1 MLFGLRSGIV
11 GDLLSSVSYL
21 RSKTGGSRG
30 KRARRGAFV
39 ARRKRKPRG
48 ARRKNAELAE
58 KLEKSELRPLS
69 KTIP

>member
-1 MLFGLRSGIV
+1 MRSGIV

-21 RSKTGGSRG
+21 RSNTGGSRG
-30 KRARRGAFV
+30 KRARRGASG

-48 ARRKNAELAE
+48 ARRENAELAE
-58 KLEKSELRPLS
+58 KLENSRLQPLS